1 MKLKD
6 LLQGK
11 TDKAQQALDEF
22 FSGIDEE
29 KILWYPS
36 AGKDYRDLMEVTPER
51 LALHGI
57 PEQPTIIC
65 HTDYNPSWTGLGM
78 DTRLPKIIRKDARTT
93 ITIMEKHPLS
103 FVPDANIQYRTRYN
117 HVDFFDKAPKN
128 PAIFFLKLK
137 INSDTLGEIDA
148 QIFYFMFENYNFL
161 EELILKNKLA
171 ITHFVKVRQ
180 GCGFGGCRKC
190 ISVFYSL
197 LANVGVKYL
206 LVDGEVHY
214 CQETHARLACRFQI
228 MHKNYK
234 LVSIGIRLKWSDYR
248 VRVFKIEPLP
258 GYLTNETFNANLA
271 LISRGWSDNPWKPQ
285 QFFPVSTQPLVN
297 DDYDG

>member
-1 MKLKD
+1 MKLKE

-11 TDKAQQALDEF
+11 TIKAQQALDKF

-36 AGKDYRDLMEVTPER
+36 AGRDYRDLMEVTPER

-57 PEQPTIIC
+57 PEQPNIIC
-65 HTDYNPSWTGLGM
+65 HTDYNPSWAALDQAIRRPM
-78 DTRLPKIIRKDARTT
+78 IIHQDARTT
-93 ITIMEKHPLS
+93 IKIIEKVPLS
-103 FVPDANIQYRTRYN
+103 FVPEANIQYRIRHN
-117 HVDFFDKAPKN
+117 HVDFFDDAPDKTT
-128 PAIFFLKLK
+128 IYLLKLK

-148 QIFYFMFENYNFL
+148 QVFYFMFENYNFL

-197 LANVGVKYL
+197 LANAGVKYL

-214 CQETHARLACRFQI
+214 CQETHARYYI
-228 MHKNYK
+228 PIHK
-234 LVSIGIRLKWSDYR
+234 
-248 VRVFKIEPLP
+248 
-258 GYLTNETFNANLA
+258 
-271 LISRGWSDNPWKPQ
+271 
-285 QFFPVSTQPLVN
+285 
-297 DDYDG
+297 

>member
-1 MKLKD
+1 MKLKE

-11 TDKAQQALDEF
+11 TDKAQQTLEEF

-36 AGKDYRDLMEVTPER
+36 AGKDYRDLMEMSPQR

-57 PEQPTIIC
+57 PEQPNIIC
-65 HTDYNPSWTGLGM
+65 HTDYNPSWTGL
-78 DTRLPKIIRKDARTT
+78 DNQIRLPKIIHKDARTT
-93 ITIMEKHPLS
+93 IRIMEKHPLS
-103 FVPDANIQYRTRYN
+103 FVPTADIQYRTRHN
-117 HVDFFDKAPKN
+117 HVDFFDNATDK
-128 PAIFFLKLK
+128 PAIYFLKLK

-148 QIFYFMFENYNFL
+148 QVFYFMFENYNFL

-171 ITHFVKVRQ
+171 ITHFAKVRQ

-197 LANVGVKYL
+197 LENIGVKYL

-214 CQETHARLACRFQI
+214 CQETHARLAHQFRI
-228 MHKNYK
+228 KHKNFK
-234 LVSIGIRLKWSDYR
+234 LVSIGIPLKWSDYR
-248 VRVFKIEPLP
+248 VSAFKVESLP
-258 GYLTNETFNANLA
+258 GCLTNETFNANLA
-271 LISRGWSDNPWKPQ
+271 LISRGWSDEAWQPQ
-285 QFFPVSTQPLVN
+285 QFFPVAKQQLIN
-297 DDYDG
+297 DDYDW